1 MMEVKRAKDEEDVAM
16 VVAKKVK
23 EKAIKVMPIIKIKTI
38 NPLEVVE
45 EEDEEKTII
54 YQRKKGMISLKLS
67 VIIVTN
73 MTIILGSVVMLPM
86 TWRRK

>member
-1 MMEVKRAKDEEDVAM
+1 MMEVKRAKKEEDVVV
-16 VVAKKVK
+16 VVAKEVK
-23 EKAIKVMPIIKIKTI
+23 EKAIKVMPIMKIKTI

-73 MTIILGSVVMLPM
+73 MTIILGSVIVLPM
-86 TWRRK
+86 KRRRM